1 MSNTCGAGAHVGAG
15 PSAQL
20 LIYAPI
26 VRKAGRFEDSL
37 PQNGRF
43 PMARQCGAST
53 QHHRHAWC
61 KCQDIQSCH
70 DPFVSLDPVLTLH
83 AEQQHTLT
91 CSTSGLRARN
101 TGVRYPTANPTPV
114 REPRNSHLA
123 SMHRHPCTAVVWHA
137 LDLEPHCQ
145 CNTGTLERLTT
156 PAAGME
162 HSNRIAA
169 VVHRCKDI
177 GIRWPPRHF
186 STSISHRF

>member
-1 MSNTCGAGAHVGAG
+1 M
-15 PSAQL
+15 Q
-20 LIYAPI
+20 
-26 VRKAGRFEDSL
+26 
-37 PQNGRF
+37 
-43 PMARQCGAST
+43 
-53 QHHRHAWC
+53 AWC
-61 KCQDIQSCH
+61 KCQDIQSRH
-70 DPFVSLDPVLTLH
+70 EPFVSLDPVLALR

-91 CSTSGLRARN
+91 CSTSGLRARS
-101 TGVRYPTANPTPV
+101 TGVWYPNPQPHPPPV
-114 REPRNSHLA
+114 PEPRNSHLA

-137 LDLEPHCQ
+137 SDLEPHCQ

-186 STSISHRF
+186 CSLILHRFCACGGACVRVSNRRCCNAPQRQYRCGAGNWILPVERPTAFAPCAAP